1 MSLPMNSILEE
12 LRCMDGEIFRSELTQ
27 RLYILLKNQAQETI
41 DVSGQAKK
49 QIHSKILEW
58 PAAVRDEE
66 LNILRKRSSEIDSLF
81 TQVALLYVKLSHKAI
96 ENRTVRIRTPR
107 LEDMIRLFYQNIIT
121 NPWCV
126 KDELW
131 KFDPIKLD
139 FVLREC
145 FRKAVMDSV
154 QVIRSS
160 AATASI
166 VSSNSNTFQ
175 KAPKRFEDDDE
186 IYPDDSISSFLQPET
201 EVKPKEIV
209 NTSLETDSIESKS
222 TSSTSSSDSFRQDG
236 GTIIQS
242 KNANDSQTVYYS
254 SNSGNDN
261 LTVARSTMKPSDT
274 KTVTFNLPKGPGSVT
289 SSVSETSSSSKY
301 MTATSKPVFV
311 PIEEHDDSEEDE
323 NEQVPV
329 LKVQLSSNV
338 ELE

>member
-27 RLYILLKNQAQETI
+27 RLYILLKVQAQETI

-81 TQVALLYVKLSHKAI
+81 TQVALLYVKLSHKAV

-107 LEDMIRLFYQNIIT
+107 LEDMVRLFYQNIIT

-160 AATASI
+160 AASV
-166 VSSNSNTFQ
+166 VSTGSSAFQ
-175 KAPKRFEDDDE
+175 KIPKRFEDDDE
-186 IYPDDSISSFLQPET
+186 IYPEDSISSFLQPEV
-201 EVKPKEIV
+201 EAKPKEII
-209 NTSLETDSIESKS
+209 TSNNETVFKNDSDSVDSKS
-222 TSSTSSSDSFRQDG
+222 TVSTSSSQSQDG
-236 GTIIQS
+236 GTVIQS
-242 KNANDSQTVYYS
+242 KQFSDSQTVYYPS
-254 SNSGNDN
+254 QQQDN
-261 LTVARSTMKPSDT
+261 LTVAKSIVKPSDT

-301 MTATSKPVFV
+301 MSATSKPVFT
-311 PIEEHDDSEEDE
+311 PIEEDDSEED
-323 NEQVPV
+323 VAV

-338 ELE
+338 EVE

>member
-27 RLYILLKNQAQETI
+27 RLYILLKVQAQETI

-81 TQVALLYVKLSHKAI
+81 TQVALLYVKLSHKAV

-107 LEDMIRLFYQNIIT
+107 LEDMVRLFYQNIIS

-160 AATASI
+160 AATASV
-166 VSSNSNTFQ
+166 VSSNSNMLH

-186 IYPDDSISSFLQPET
+186 IYPDDSISSFLQPEQ

-209 NTSLETDSIESKS
+209 PTNAENNSIDSQS

-236 GTIIQS
+236 GTIVQS
-242 KNANDSQTVYYS
+242 KNLNDSQTVYYS
-254 SNSGNDN
+254 SNNYGNDN
-261 LTVARSTMKPSDT
+261 LTVAKSTVKANDS

-289 SSVSETSSSSKY
+289 SSISETSSSSKY
-301 MTATSKPVFV
+301 MTATSKPVFT
-311 PIEEHDDSEEDE
+311 PIEEKDDSEEE
-323 NEQVPV
+323 KEEVPV